1 MKDKGIKAKAVRADQ
16 TRTNENEHSDPTKDK
31 GIKTKAV
38 RAGQTRTEENE
49 HSDPIFVTSSFV
61 FDSAENASSLFSEKI
76 SGNIYSRFTNP
87 TTRAFQNR
95 LAALEKASHCV
106 ATASGM
112 SAILAICLSIL
123 KSGDRIVATRG
134 LFGSTINLFNN
145 ILTRFNI
152 ETTYLPPRDT
162 ERFADMIRNGV
173 KMVFVET
180 PSNPLCEL
188 VNISELA
195 NLTSS
200 RDDCYLVVDNCLC
213 TPILQQPLVKGADVV
228 VHSSTKFIDGQGRG
242 LGGAIVTNDSKVSDA
257 VFGFLRT
264 AGPTMSPFNAWMFH
278 KGLETLPIRMK
289 ESCSSANAIARSL
302 DLHPN
307 VTRVYYPGLE
317 HHPDHELAGE
327 QQSDYG
333 ALMSFEVAG
342 GRASAWKLI
351 DSLTIFSITA
361 NFGDAKSTVTH
372 PATTTHSRISAED
385 RERMGVTE
393 GLIRLCIGLED
404 KDDLIEDLSE
414 GLDKSQEE

>member
-1 MKDKGIKAKAVRADQ
+1 
-16 TRTNENEHSDPTKDK
+16 
-31 GIKTKAV
+31 
-38 RAGQTRTEENE
+38 
-49 HSDPIFVTSSFV
+49 
-61 FDSAENASSLFSEKI
+61 
-76 SGNIYSRFTNP
+76 
-87 TTRAFQNR
+87 
-95 LAALEKASHCV
+95 
-106 ATASGM
+106 
-112 SAILAICLSIL
+112 
-123 KSGDRIVATRG
+123 
-134 LFGSTINLFNN
+134 
-145 ILTRFNI
+145 
-152 ETTYLPPRDT
+152 
-162 ERFADMIRNGV
+162 MIRNGV

-188 VNISELA
+188 VDIEELA
-195 NLTSS
+195 QLTSS
-200 RDDCYLVVDNCLC
+200 REDCYLVVDNCLC
-213 TPILQQPLVKGADVV
+213 TPILQKPLKLGADVV

>member
-1 MKDKGIKAKAVRADQ
+1 MKD
-16 TRTNENEHSDPTKDK
+16 N

-38 RAGQTRTEENE
+38 RAGQTRTKENE
-49 HSDPIFVTSSFV
+49 HSDPIFATSSFV
-61 FDSAENASSLFSEKI
+61 FKSAECASLLFSEKK

-95 LAALEKASHCV
+95 LAALEDASHCV

-112 SAILAICLSIL
+112 SAILAICLSVL

-188 VNISELA
+188 VDIKELA
-195 NLTSS
+195 RLTST
-200 RDDCYLVVDNCLC
+200 REDCYLVVDNCLW
-213 TPILQQPLVKGADVV
+213 TPILQRPLDLGADIV

-242 LGGAIVTNDSKVSDA
+242 LGGAVVTNDSKVYDS

-289 ESCSSANAIARSL
+289 ESCSSAKKIASWL
-302 DLHPN
+302 DQQPN

-317 HHPDHELAGE
+317 HHPDHKLASKKQEDGKKRE
-327 QQSDYG
+327 DYG
-333 ALMSFEVAG
+333 ALMSFEVVG
-342 GRASAWKLI
+342 GQASAWKLI

-372 PATTTHSRISAED
+372 PASTTHGRISAED
-385 RERMGVTE
+385 RERMGVTQ

-404 KDDLIEDLSE
+404 KKDLIADLRK